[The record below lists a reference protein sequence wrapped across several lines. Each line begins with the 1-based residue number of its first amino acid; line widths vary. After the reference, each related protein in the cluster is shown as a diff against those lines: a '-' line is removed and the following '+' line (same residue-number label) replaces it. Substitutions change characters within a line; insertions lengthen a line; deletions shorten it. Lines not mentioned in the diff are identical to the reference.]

1 MGRIHDERA
10 GSWFM
15 FERPLFQAGAVAIEC
30 NTVDSA
36 GVRQNSPLISQS
48 VS

>member
-10 GSWFM
+10 GSWPM
-15 FERPLFQAGAVAIEC
+15 IERPLFQADAVGIEC
-30 NTVDSA
+30 NTLGSA
-36 GVRQNSPLISQS
+36 GVLQNSPLISQS